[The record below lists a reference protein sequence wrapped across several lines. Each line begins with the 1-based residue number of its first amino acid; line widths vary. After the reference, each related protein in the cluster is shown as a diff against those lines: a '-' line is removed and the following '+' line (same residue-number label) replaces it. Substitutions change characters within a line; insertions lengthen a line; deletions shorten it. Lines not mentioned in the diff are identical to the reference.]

1 MAAELSWGGQMG
13 TVGRRPTLNPLSIRG
28 TVMQPNILLMAK
40 LVTLA
45 FIVSG
50 QLGLLSHHFVPFLN
64 FFRHVGSPSGFHLT
78 LEIIFLFAACSLFLN
93 QYVRAACVVL
103 GLVIIVGIASSM
115 VYYENNREYAALIL
129 VLAGLENPRGEPW
142 LLRWQIVLLY
152 FAAALNKV
160 LLADWRDGH
169 FFDAWMGY
177 LHHSAWV
184 KASGLFPNRVLG
196 ALLGW
201 AAIITEFALSIGFAF
216 RRHLPIVIWV
226 GVAYHTTLVLVMN
239 RTFGM
244 FWVAAPS
251 AYLAFVTW
259 PREPLLV
266 HYGDVPKWLRRA
278 LRGLQRIDVD
288 GTFQW
293 RSAELSGLELSR
305 NRVTHKGWRAL
316 LWILLCTPATYFVL
330 VVVAMLPQPEP
341 RVAAFI
347 GLLILG
353 AVAVSVLVER
363 WGSAIRSTPASQRAC
378 HAPRL

>member
-1 MAAELSWGGQMG
+1 VAAELSWGGQAG
-13 TVGRRPTLNPLSIRG
+13 TVRRRSTLNPLSIRG
-28 TVMQPNILLMAK
+28 TAMQPNILLMAK
-40 LVTLA
+40 LVALA
-45 FIVSG
+45 FIIGG
-50 QLGLLSHHFVPFLN
+50 QLGLLSRHFVPFLG
-64 FFRHVGSPSGFHLT
+64 FFRHVGSPSDFHLV
-78 LEIIFLFAACSLFLN
+78 LQIIFLFAACSLFLN
-93 QYVRAACVVL
+93 QYVRVACIVL

-115 VYYENNREYAALIL
+115 YYYENNREYAALIL

-169 FFDAWMGY
+169 FFDAWMGF

-201 AAIITEFALSIGFAF
+201 AAIITEFALAIGFAI

-251 AYLAFVTW
+251 TYLAFITW

-266 HYGDVPKWLRRA
+266 RYGDVSKWLRRT
-278 LRGLQRIDVD
+278 LLGLQRVD
-288 GTFQW
+288 ADDAFRWEPVEQP
-293 RSAELSGLELSR
+293 GLELSR
-305 NRVTHKGWRAL
+305 NGVTHRGWRAM
-316 LWILLCTPATYFVL
+316 LWILLCTPVTYFVL

-353 AVAVSVLVER
+353 AVAVSSLAER
-363 WGSAIRSTPASQRAC
+363 WGSGIRSAPASAAGLSR
-378 HAPRL
+378 P